1 MHDRVH
7 WRSTIVA
14 ILLVVLNQATLA
26 EVPLHLRVTWLTDPA
41 HEATISWTTN
51 DPAESAAIE
60 FRQRGDGPWV
70 AIAADNGKF
79 TPGEPDAWFH
89 HVVLTGLEP
98 STEYEVRQPNDSESR
113 WFRTAPGDDVPFA
126 ILSGGDSR
134 SGINE
139 RQEMNRMMSRLV
151 KEQAAAGR
159 PPVIA
164 LAHGGDFIVNGTR
177 LDQWLQWL
185 DDHTIT
191 TTSEGQL
198 LPVIPTR
205 GNHDMGPL
213 FNQVWNFPKDDENY
227 FVTTLSPAVRLI
239 TLNTETSTAG
249 DQRDWLARQLSD
261 VRAPS
266 RWLVAQYHKP
276 AFPAVKIP
284 SGAYTNWVPLFEQF
298 NLDLSIESDGHVIK
312 RTPPIRDNKIDP
324 TGIVYIGEGG
334 LGVGQRKP
342 QTSRWYLQPTAD
354 KCGAAHHLHFITF
367 GAERLN
373 VKVIKL
379 GGEVFD
385 DFDLKPRE

>member
-1 MHDRVH
+1 M
-7 WRSTIVA
+7 
-14 ILLVVLNQATLA
+14 LNRIFLISAFTLICYHA
-26 EVPLHLRVTWLTDPA
+26 LSQFAAGELPRDLRVTWHTDPA
-41 HEATISWTTN
+41 HEATISWTTDEPDDN
-51 DPAESAAIE
+51 AAVE
-60 FRQRGDGPWV
+60 FRERGAGEWTS
-70 AIAADNGKF
+70 IAAVSGKF
-79 TPGEPDAWFH
+79 TPGSPAAWFH
-89 HVVLTGLEP
+89 HVALKGLAP
-98 STEYEVRQPNDSESR
+98 STEYEVRKSAEEDSR

-134 SGINE
+134 SGTKE

-164 LAHGGDFIVNGTR
+164 LAHGGDFIANGTR
-177 LDQWLQWL
+177 LDEWLQWL
-185 DDHTIT
+185 NDHRLT
-191 TTSEGQL
+191 TTSDGQL

-213 FNQVWNFPKDDENY
+213 FNQVWDFPKNDENY

-249 DQRDWLARQLSD
+249 DQRDWLARELAD
-261 VRAPS
+261 IRPAS

-312 RTPPIRDNKIDP
+312 RTPPIRDTKIDP

-334 LGVGQRKP
+334 LGVGQRTP
-342 QTSRWYLQPTAD
+342 QTTRWYLRPTAD
-354 KCGAAHHLHFITF
+354 KCGVGHHLHFITF
-367 GAERLN
+367 GTERLN

-385 DFDLKPRE
+385 DFDLKPRK